1 MRELLSKFKDPV
13 SGLTHFFGIILS
25 IFGLAVLVV
34 NSVNPVRPWHLLAG
48 IVFGSGMIL
57 LYTASTLYHWLDL
70 SERGNLRLRK
80 FDHMMIF
87 FLIAAT
93 YTPFCLIPMR
103 GPWGWGILGTVW
115 ALAILGLLFKAFWIN
130 APRRLST
137 GLYLL
142 MGWVAAVGIKALV
155 ESLTPA
161 ALFWVFAGGI
171 CYTAGAVF
179 YVIKR
184 PSSKVFGFH
193 EIFHLFVL
201 GGTAAHYLAVYTY
214 F

>member
-1 MRELLSKFKDPV
+1 
-13 SGLTHFFGIILS
+13 
-25 IFGLAVLVV
+25 
-34 NSVNPVRPWHLLAG
+34 
-48 IVFGSGMIL
+48 MIM

-103 GPWGWGILGTVW
+103 GPWGWGIFAAIWGMALLGV
-115 ALAILGLLFKAFWIN
+115 LFKTFWIN
-130 APRRLST
+130 APRGLST

-155 ESLTPA
+155 ESLSPA
-161 ALFWVFAGGI
+161 ALFWVITGGI
-171 CYTAGAVF
+171 CYTTGAIF
-179 YVIKR
+179 YVMKR
-184 PSSKVFGFH
+184 PASKVFGFH

-201 GGTAAHYLAVYTY
+201 GGTAAHYLAVYAY

>member
-1 MRELLSKFKDPV
+1 MRELLSRFKDPM

-25 IFGLAVLVV
+25 VIGLTVLVV
-34 NSVNPVRPWHLLAG
+34 RSLNPVRPWQLLSG
-48 IVFGSGMIL
+48 IVFGSGMIM
-57 LYTASTLYHWLDL
+57 LYTASTLYHWLDF
-70 SERGNLRLRK
+70 SERGNLCLRR

-87 FLIAAT
+87 ILIAAT

-103 GPWGWGILGTVW
+103 GPWGWGIFAAIW
-115 ALAILGLLFKAFWIN
+115 SMALLGLLFKTFWIN
-130 APRRLST
+130 APRWLST
-137 GLYLL
+137 GLYLM

-155 ESLTPA
+155 ESLSPA

-171 CYTAGAVF
+171 CYTTGAIF
-179 YVIKR
+179 YVLKR
-184 PSSKVFGFH
+184 PVGKRFGFH